1 VFGAGIED
9 AEEGKMKRSFTA
21 LLLALVLGL
30 VTAFV
35 VTAGLSKFASAG
47 DNANSNGSYSDPP
60 NSSNKP

>member
-1 VFGAGIED
+1 
-9 AEEGKMKRSFTA
+9 MKRSFTA

-47 DNANSNGSYSDPP
+47 DSNSNGSYNDPP
-60 NSSNKP
+60 NSPNRP